1 MSPVGREVVS
11 VLTPVRG
18 RGGVM
23 DEEPPH
29 ALIDT
34 SKAHPARVYDYW
46 LGGKDNFAADRDTA
60 ERRWPMWG
68 GVGRKS

>member
-1 MSPVGREVVS
+1 
-11 VLTPVRG
+11 VL
-18 RGGVM
+18 

-46 LGGKDNFAADRDTA
+46 LG
-60 ERRWPMWG
+60 
-68 GVGRKS
+68 RKVEVF